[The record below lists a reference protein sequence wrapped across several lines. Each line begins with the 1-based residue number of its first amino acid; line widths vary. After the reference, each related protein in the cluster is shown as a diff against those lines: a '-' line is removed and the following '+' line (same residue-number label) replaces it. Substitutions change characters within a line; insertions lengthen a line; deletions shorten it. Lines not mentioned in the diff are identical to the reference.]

1 MPTTLPLAA
10 ARRLR
15 ARRSVI
21 VGGHGVAAVA
31 PELDPENLCVAP
43 DRFRAQLE
51 LLLSAGFRFV
61 AVGELARRA
70 ADGPPPPGLAAL
82 TFDDGME
89 NNLSVLA
96 PILREYALPATVYV
110 VSGLLGRPNPWMDP
124 RAGARMMTAD
134 ELRELA
140 AAGVEIG
147 AHTVTHPDLS
157 ALGDQAC
164 RREVRESRD
173 TLRDVTG
180 APVASFAYP
189 FFGHGSTAVA
199 AVRAAGFSSA
209 VIGAG
214 RQDWEPLTMAR
225 AMITGVDGLAAFV
238 AKLAGVYEPLH
249 RSAPGAAA
257 RALTRRPR
265 RLLRRRR
272 RSP

>member
-1 MPTTLPLAA
+1 MPTGLPLAA
-10 ARRLR
+10 ARRLC

-21 VGGHGVAAVA
+21 VGGHGVATVA

-51 LLLSAGFRFV
+51 LLACAGFRFV
-61 AVGELARRA
+61 SVGELARRTL
-70 ADGPPPPGLAAL
+70 DGTPPPGLAAL

-96 PILREYALPATVYV
+96 PILREYGLPATVFV

-124 RAGARMMTAD
+124 RSRARMMTAD
-134 ELRELA
+134 ELRDLA
-140 AAGVEIG
+140 STGVEIG

-157 ALGDQAC
+157 ALGDEAC
-164 RREVRESRD
+164 RREVQGSRD

-180 APVASFAYP
+180 EPVATFAYP
-189 FFGHGSTAVA
+189 FFGHGPAAVA
-199 AVRAAGFSSA
+199 AVRAAGFSAA
-209 VIGAG
+209 VTGAG
-214 RQDWEPLTMAR
+214 HRSWEPHTLPR

-265 RLLRRRR
+265 RRLRRRR
-272 RSP
+272 RGP